1 MPDHSRPM
9 SPSGQRSQTSDSWS
23 MAVNA
28 APTRASVAGNVA
40 GAPGTGLAWNTADVG
55 PFDDGLARDG
65 QHDRGGDDQD
75 GVD

>member
-1 MPDHSRPM
+1 
-9 SPSGQRSQTSDSWS
+9 

>member
-1 MPDHSRPM
+1 
-9 SPSGQRSQTSDSWS
+9 

-40 GAPGTGLAWNTADVG
+40 GAPGPGLAWNTARTSG